1 MACTGVDAFS
11 KNVAIEFSDWCGTEK
26 GRARVET
33 WIFVMSFVDL
43 KRGRILLWLAE
54 LTRRSCQRENSEV
67 ILRFNKA
74 NDVEGT
80 LS

>member
-1 MACTGVDAFS
+1 
-11 KNVAIEFSDWCGTEK
+11 
-26 GRARVET
+26 
-33 WIFVMSFVDL
+33 VMSFVDL